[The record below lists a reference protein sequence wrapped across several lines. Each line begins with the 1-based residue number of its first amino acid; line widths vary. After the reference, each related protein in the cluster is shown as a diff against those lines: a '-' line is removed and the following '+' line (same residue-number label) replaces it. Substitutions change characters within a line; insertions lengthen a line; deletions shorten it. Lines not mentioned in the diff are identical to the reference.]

1 MAKFKKTKKKYRN
14 SSGGRG
20 KFKMPADWLSNSLA
34 SVIGGGGGAVIGGI
48 LANQEI
54 IKPETSGLVMTVG
67 GLVGG
72 AFTNGPT
79 RTAMNGLSGAG
90 AGQMALA
97 YMASRATP
105 KSEPAPAP
113 KADAAPAQVAAQQP
127 AALPPSTNG
136 QAAPVSTPSNAYGGA
151 GSVWSAFRDA
161 AGELE
166 WLDDDGEYGDEVYD
180 DE

>member
-1 MAKFKKTKKKYRN
+1 MAKFKKKRKYRN
-14 SSGGRG
+14 ASGARG
-20 KFKMPADWLSNSLA
+20 KFKMPADWFSNSLA

-72 AFTNGPT
+72 ALTSGTT

-97 YMASRATP
+97 YMATRATP
-105 KSEPAPAP
+105 KAEPAPAP
-113 KADAAPAQVAAQQP
+113 KADTPPAQVAATPPAAPNGQP
-127 AALPPSTNG
+127 APAS
-136 QAAPVSTPSNAYGGA
+136 VPSNAHDGA

-166 WLDDDGEYGDEVYD
+166 WLDDDGAYGDEVYD